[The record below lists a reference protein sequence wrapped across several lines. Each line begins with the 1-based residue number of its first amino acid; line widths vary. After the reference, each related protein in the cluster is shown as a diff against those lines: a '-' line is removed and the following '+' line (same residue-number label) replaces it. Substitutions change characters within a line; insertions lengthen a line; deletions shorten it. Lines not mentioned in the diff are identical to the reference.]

1 MVRIFTALALCAF
14 VFASAPAAGEG
25 VTELFTAGTV
35 RPADVTPL
43 IAEKDGAL
51 EINNAWPTT
60 VRLAN
65 VDLKDKKI
73 DQSVVAFT
81 ADMQAVNFTGKAYL
95 EMWLHFP
102 GKGFYFSRGLDN
114 QLTED
119 SGWRTY
125 GTTFVLK
132 KNEQPDN
139 VVLNLRF
146 DGAGTVRVKNIRV
159 LSNTGT
165 PVQEAEK
172 PAEKAEDKAENKAED
187 KGGE

>member
-1 MVRIFTALALCAF
+1 MVRIFTALALGAL
-14 VFASAPAAGEG
+14 VFASAPAAAEG
-25 VTELFTAGTV
+25 VTELFAASTV

-65 VDLKDKKI
+65 FDLKDKKV
-73 DQSVVAFT
+73 DQSVVTFT

-114 QLTED
+114 QVTED

-125 GTTFVLK
+125 ATSFVLK
-132 KNEQPDN
+132 KDEQPDN

-159 LSNTGT
+159 TSNKGA
-165 PVQEAEK
+165 PAQEAEK
-172 PAEKAEDKAENKAED
+172 PAENAKEKAED
-187 KGGE
+187 KGGD